1 MSMKANIN
9 ALLILLVITSG
20 CVDVID
26 LDLDDSAE
34 MVVIDGR
41 IPQDR
46 LAEVKITTSIPVKT
60 INEFPPIADAA
71 VDITDVTTGET
82 EVLIQSFPRI
92 YRTTMLSGTP
102 GHTYQMTVKIGDD
115 VFFATSQMPHLVK
128 IDDLTAEPAQRF
140 GSDETYRLI
149 ASYND
154 PEAPGNNYR
163 YVVYQNGIQSQWI
176 FVRNDSF
183 TNGNHVD
190 QSIFNPEIKI
200 TAGDQ
205 VRVEMQCVDKAVFD
219 YFNGLMLLNTDRGI
233 SPTNP
238 PTNIS
243 GGALGYFSAY
253 TSSELSISID

>member
-1 MSMKANIN
+1 MKTY
-9 ALLILLVITSG
+9 ILVLVILMTMSG

-26 LDLDDSAE
+26 LDLDDSVG

-41 IPQDR
+41 VPQDR
-46 LAEVKITTSIPVKT
+46 IAEVKITNSIPVKSV
-60 INEFPPIADAA
+60 NEFPPITDA
-71 VDITDVTTGET
+71 VVEITDITTGET
-82 EVLIQSFPRI
+82 EGLVQSFPGI
-92 YRTTMLSGTP
+92 YKTTLLTGTP

-115 VFFATSQMPHLVK
+115 IFSATSQMPYLVK
-128 IDDLTAEPAQRF
+128 LDDLTAETAQRF

-154 PEAPGNNYR
+154 PDTPGNNYR
-163 YVVYQNGIQSQWI
+163 YVVYQNEIQSQWI

-205 VRVEMQCVDKAVFD
+205 VRVEMQCIDDAVFN
-219 YFNGLMLLNTDRGI
+219 YFNGLMLLNSDRGI

-238 PTNIS
+238 TTNIS

-253 TSSELSISID
+253 TSSELSLSIE

>member
-1 MSMKANIN
+1 MKNN
-9 ALLILLVITSG
+9 LVPWIVLVMVASG

-26 LDLDDSAE
+26 LDLNDSDA

-41 IPQDR
+41 VSDTGIV
-46 LAEVKITTSIPVKT
+46 EVKITTSIPVKSP
-60 INEFPPIADAA
+60 NEFPPITNAEVEIA
-71 VDITDVTTGET
+71 DVTSGET
-82 EVLIQSFPRI
+82 VVLEQSFPGI
-92 YRTTMLSGTP
+92 YRTTMLTGTP

-128 IDDLTAEPAQRF
+128 IDDLAAESAQRF

-154 PEAPGNNYR
+154 PVDPGNNYR
-163 YVVYQNGIQSQWI
+163 YIIYQNGVQSQWI

-190 QSIFNPEIKI
+190 QSVFNPEIKI
-200 TAGDQ
+200 VSGDQ
-205 VRVEMQCVDKAVFD
+205 VSVEMQCIDEAVFN

-238 PTNIS
+238 QTNID